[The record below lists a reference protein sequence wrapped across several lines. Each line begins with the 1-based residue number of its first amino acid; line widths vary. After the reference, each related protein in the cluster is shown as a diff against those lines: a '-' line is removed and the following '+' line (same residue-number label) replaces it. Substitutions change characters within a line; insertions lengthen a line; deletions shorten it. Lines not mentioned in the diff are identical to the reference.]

1 MFLIMTK
8 EQIATRLA
16 LYLDCEAKIL
26 AGQSYRIGDREL
38 TRADLATVQQK
49 IDDLSAELKSL
60 ETKFGRRKQ
69 VVFI

>member
-1 MFLIMTK
+1 MTK
-8 EQIATRLA
+8 EQLQSRLA
-16 LYLDCEAKIL
+16 LYLDCEKKIL

-38 TRADLATVQQK
+38 RRADLATVRAA